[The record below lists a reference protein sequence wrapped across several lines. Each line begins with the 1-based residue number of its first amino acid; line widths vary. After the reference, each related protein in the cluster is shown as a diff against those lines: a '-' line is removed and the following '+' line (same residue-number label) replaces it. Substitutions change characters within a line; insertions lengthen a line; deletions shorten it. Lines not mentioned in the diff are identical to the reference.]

1 TRRKHAMEIEK
12 DTASVALGKKPASI
26 DQSFPPEEGYILEGF
41 AKPKKQKK
49 SAPKQQKKLPIESD
63 ERTPNTDLTEEDL
76 EYIRKH
82 NLE

>member
-1 TRRKHAMEIEK
+1 
-12 DTASVALGKKPASI
+12 V
-26 DQSFPPEEGYILEGF
+26 LEGF
-41 AKPKKQKK
+41 EKPKKQKK
-49 SAPKQQKKLPIESD
+49 SAPKQQNNVLVESD